1 MVSNVT
7 ARPHEDPTAIKDLLV
22 QQVCAPV
29 RWEASIRWLLEQGYT
44 RFIELGP
51 GRALAGFMKRIA
63 PDALTLS
70 VGDVPT
76 LQAAVA
82 VLQTR

>member
-1 MVSNVT
+1 MS
-7 ARPHEDPTAIKDLLV
+7 AKPHEDPTAIKELLV
-22 QQVCAPV
+22 QQVCASV
-29 RWEASIRWLLEQGYT
+29 RWEESIRWLVAQGFT

-63 PDALTLS
+63 PDLLTLS
-70 VGDVPT
+70 VGDVPS

-82 VLQTR
+82 VLQKG